1 MLVISNNLG
10 QKAKVPATM
19 FEWSTGLFQTLVKE
33 WDGKDRVKLFCI
45 FTGWE
50 YEKIMA
56 SKSPELDEMIMKIT
70 QHAFTNQL
78 ALDTIPVPYS
88 FKIKGIEVPIPKKIE
103 AMTIA
108 QNMHV
113 RNALMACKDIRELIS
128 YCLAIY
134 LQPYID
140 GEFDYEKALTFEEEI
155 KEKPIIETYA
165 LGFFLL
171 MRLRNA
177 GKSGWP
183 DLLRLIR
190 LSRWNV
196 NLLL

>member
-1 MLVISNNLG
+1 
-10 QKAKVPATM
+10 M